1 MKELAGALRAEQVAR
16 EDLVMFVNACFSCTG
31 QHEFYND
38 AHGQAVSI
46 EFLHEYILGNYRRL
60 YTRTLAAGINHFN
73 RAQIVLNL
81 LASGRDTPSADRREE
96 GALIAATLR
105 ALPPPRAYRVLELL
119 RSRRINNRRSRA
131 IVREYLSGRP
141 DLDFDAVKYRS
152 KLRSAVVHGHL
163 KLEGERG
170 PFLFHGWRKRV
181 YTSPLLEK
189 FRQAHYTQE
198 ALFELPFTIAEG
210 LAYKHGIPRA
220 VFLERI
226 DSRLTQAERLRLQ
239 GSAARA
245 DGVEISV
252 DLSRVPL
259 TKLALYVLALPLEA
273 RRERREG
280 LHAALTQSVA
290 RILGRAPLSLGRVAA
305 VLDNSYSSS
314 GSHEKRR
321 RPYGVALAAHYLL
334 GAAAREYRAFWT
346 TPVADPLLDRP
357 RGQTDLATPLLDALE
372 WAPDLVV
379 VVSDGYDNGPPN
391 AVADLT
397 RIFRA
402 KLDPRRRTSII
413 HANPVFDSELFA
425 PRGLGTSVPTV
436 GVRDAEDLP
445 TVLGFARFAEGAAP
459 LSELEQYLAA
469 RVRVMLERDA
479 RKRGVPSPLEPE
491 GSPPAL
497 PEEEESLA
505 VEEEV

>member
-31 QHEFYND
+31 QHEFYGD
-38 AHGQAVSI
+38 AYGQAVSI

-73 RAQIVLNL
+73 KAQIVLNL
-81 LASGRDTPSADRREE
+81 LASGRSTPPEDRREE

-105 ALPPPRAYRVLELL
+105 ALPAPRAYRVLEQL

-131 IVREYLSGRP
+131 IIREYLAGRP
-141 DLDFDAVKYRS
+141 DPDFDAVKYRS
-152 KLRSAVVHGHL
+152 KLRSAVVHAHL
-163 KLEGERG
+163 KLGDERG

-181 YTSPLLEK
+181 FTRPLLET

-198 ALFELPFTIAEG
+198 ALFQLPFTIAEG
-210 LAYKHGIPRA
+210 LASKHGIPRA

-226 DSRLTQAERLRLQ
+226 APQLTQAEQLRLQ

-245 DGVEISV
+245 DGAEVAV
-252 DLSRVPL
+252 DLARVPL
-259 TKLALYVLALPLEA
+259 TRLALYALSLSPQS
-273 RRERREG
+273 RQERREE
-280 LHAALTQSVA
+280 LHAALGQASA
-290 RILGRAPLSLGRVAA
+290 RTLARAPVKLGRVAA

-321 RPYGVALAAHYLL
+321 RPFAVALAAHYLL

-346 TPVADPLLDRP
+346 TPSADPLLDRP
-357 RGQTDLATPLLDALE
+357 RGQTDLASPLLDALE
-372 WAPDLVV
+372 WKPDLVV

-397 RIFRA
+397 RLFRT

-425 PRGLGTSVPTV
+425 PRGLGTHVPTV

-459 LSELEQYLAA
+459 LSELEHYLAA
-469 RVRVMLERDA
+469 RVRGLLERDA
-479 RKRGVPSPLEPE
+479 RKRGVPSPLGVEASPQEPSE
-491 GSPPAL
+491 AEAPSEA
-497 PEEEESLA
+497 
-505 VEEEV
+505 EEEV

>member
-1 MKELAGALRAEQVAR
+1 MKDVAAAVRAEQVAR

-31 QHEFYND
+31 QREFYHD
-38 AHGQAVSI
+38 ARGQAVSI

-60 YTRTLAAGINHFN
+60 YARTLAAGINHFN
-73 RAQIVLNL
+73 RAQILLNL
-81 LASGRDTPSADRREE
+81 LATGRATPAEDRREE

-119 RSRRINNRRSRA
+119 RERRINNRRSRA
-131 IVREYLSGRP
+131 IIREYLAGRP

-181 YTSPLLEK
+181 FTTPLLEK
-189 FRQAHYTQE
+189 FRQAHYAQE
-198 ALFELPFTIAEG
+198 ALFDLPFTIAEG
-210 LAYKHGIPRA
+210 LASRHGIPRA

-226 DSRLTQAERLRLQ
+226 EPRMTQAERLRLQ
-239 GSAARA
+239 GAASREK
-245 DGVEISV
+245 GVEISV
-252 DLSRVPL
+252 DLGRAPL
-259 TKLALYVLALPLEA
+259 TKLALYVLSLPPGA
-273 RRERREG
+273 RQERRAE
-280 LHAALTQSVA
+280 LHAALEQATA
-290 RILGRAPLSLGRVAA
+290 RTLRRAPVALGKVAA

-314 GSHEKRR
+314 GSSEKRR
-321 RPYGVALAAHYLL
+321 RPLGVALASHYLL
-334 GAAAREYRAFWT
+334 SAAAREYRAFWT
-346 TPVADPLLDRP
+346 TPTQEPLEVKA
-357 RGQTDLATPLLDALE
+357 RGQTDLSTPLLDALE
-372 WAPDLVV
+372 WAPDLLV
-379 VVSDGYDNGPPN
+379 VVSDGYDNGPPQ

-402 KLDPRRRTSII
+402 RLDPERRMSII

-425 PRGLGTSVPTV
+425 PRGLGASVPTV

-459 LSELEQYLAA
+459 LSELERYLAA
-469 RVRVMLERDA
+469 RVRGMLEQDA
-479 RKRGVPSPLEPE
+479 RKRGVAA
-491 GSPPAL
+491 PPGQ
-497 PEEEESLA
+497 P
-505 VEEEV
+505 VEEEVSAATEEER

>member
-1 MKELAGALRAEQVAR
+1 MAIALPAEQVAR

-31 QHEFYND
+31 QREFYND
-38 AHGQAVSI
+38 ARGQAVSI

-60 YTRTLAAGINHFN
+60 YARTLAAGINHFN

-81 LASGRDTPSADRREE
+81 LATGRDTPSADRAEE

-131 IVREYLSGRP
+131 IAREYLAGRP

-163 KLEGERG
+163 KLGDERG

-181 YTSPLLEK
+181 YTRPLLEK

-226 DSRLTQAERLRLQ
+226 EPRLTQAERMRLQ
-239 GSAARA
+239 GSAARTK
-245 DGVEISV
+245 GVELSV

-259 TKLALYVLALPLEA
+259 TKLALYALSLAPAA
-273 RRERREG
+273 RLERREE
-280 LHAALTQSVA
+280 LHAALSQATA
-290 RILGRAPLSLGRVAA
+290 RTLGRAPLALGRVAA

-314 GSHEKRR
+314 GSNEKRR
-321 RPYGVALAAHYLL
+321 RPLGVALAAHYLL
-334 GAAAREYRAFWT
+334 SAAAREYRAFWT
-346 TPVADPLLDRP
+346 SRVEDPLLVGA
-357 RGQTDLATPLLDALE
+357 RGQTDLSAPLLDALE

-391 AVADLT
+391 AVAELT
-397 RIFRA
+397 RIFRT
-402 KLDPRRRTSII
+402 KLDPGRRTSII
-413 HANPVFDSELFA
+413 HANPVFDSELFT
-425 PRGLGTSVPTV
+425 PRALGACVPTV

-459 LSELEQYLAA
+459 LSELEHYLAA
-469 RVRVMLERDA
+469 RVRQMIERDA
-479 RKRGVPSPLEPE
+479 RKRGVTAPLSLVGASASEVPPE
-491 GSPPAL
+491 DEEL
-497 PEEEESLA
+497 PA
-505 VEEEV
+505 VEEEA

>member
-38 AHGQAVSI
+38 ARGQAVSI

-73 RAQIVLNL
+73 KAQIVLNL
-81 LASGRDTPSADRREE
+81 LASGRATPPEDRREE

-105 ALPPPRAYRVLELL
+105 ALPAPRAYRVLEQL

-131 IVREYLSGRP
+131 ILREYLAGRP
-141 DLDFDAVKYRS
+141 DPDFDAVKYRS
-152 KLRSAVVHGHL
+152 KLRSAVVHAHL
-163 KLEGERG
+163 KLGDERG

-181 YTSPLLEK
+181 FTRPLLET

-198 ALFELPFTIAEG
+198 ALFQLPFTIAEG
-210 LAYKHGIPRA
+210 LAHKHGIPRA

-226 DSRLTQAERLRLQ
+226 TPQLTQTEQLRLQ
-239 GSAARA
+239 GAAARA
-245 DGVEISV
+245 DGVEVSV
-252 DLSRVPL
+252 ELARVPL
-259 TKLALYVLALPLEA
+259 TRLALYALSIPAQA
-273 RRERREG
+273 RRERREE
-280 LHAALTQSVA
+280 LHAALGQCSA
-290 RILGRAPLSLGRVAA
+290 RTLARAPVKLGRVAA
-305 VLDNSYSSS
+305 VLDNSFSSS

-321 RPYGVALAAHYLL
+321 RPYAVALAAHYLL

-346 TPVADPLLDRP
+346 TPSADPLLDTA

-372 WAPDLVV
+372 WKPDLVV

-397 RIFRA
+397 RIFRT
-402 KLDPRRRTSII
+402 KLDPQRRTSII

-425 PRGLGTSVPTV
+425 PRGLGTHVPTV

-459 LSELEQYLAA
+459 LSELEHYLAA
-469 RVRVMLERDA
+469 RVRGLLERDA
-479 RKRGVPSPLEPE
+479 RKRGVPSPVGAEAAALEP
-491 GSPPAL
+491 S
-497 PEEEESLA
+497 A
-505 VEEEV
+505 VEEASEAEEEV